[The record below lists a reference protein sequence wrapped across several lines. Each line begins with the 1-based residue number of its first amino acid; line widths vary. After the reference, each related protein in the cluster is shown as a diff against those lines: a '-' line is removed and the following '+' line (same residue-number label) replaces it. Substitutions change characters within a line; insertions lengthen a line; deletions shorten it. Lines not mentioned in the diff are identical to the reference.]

1 MVSVDDSTLGIVIP
15 NAAGSAVASREG
27 QPASTGQTDL
37 AADRRQY
44 FDRYWE
50 TRQLKT
56 VDHRT
61 RLRIGIVDRMLTH
74 RAGSLLDVGCG
85 RGCVAS
91 YFAERGFD
99 VSAIDL
105 SPMAVEW
112 TKRQH
117 HKIRAAVVDL
127 EFEPIHGRID
137 VVLCLEMLQQVR
149 DPIKALSKLAAALAD
164 GGEIIVSLPNEF
176 HLVRRLDILRGRVN
190 FGGVEDSHIKL
201 FTVAEQRR
209 LLEMCG
215 LTVTKMQTQSIVPP
229 RWGNCRWHNLM
240 NRLSNRFPSLF
251 ALSVVYRCVPSN
263 VKPRISR

>member
-1 MVSVDDSTLGIVIP
+1 MVPIDESTLGIVIP
-15 NAAGSAVASREG
+15 SASSVAVTTREG
-27 QPASTGQTDL
+27 HTTASLPADL

-61 RLRIGIVDRMLTH
+61 RLRVGIVDAMLKN
-74 RAGSLLDVGCG
+74 RSGALLDVGCG

-91 YFAERGFD
+91 YFADSGFD

-127 EFEPIHGRID
+127 ECEPIHGRFD

-149 DPIKALSKLAAALAD
+149 EPVKALAKLAGAMAE
-164 GGEIIVSLPNEF
+164 GGEIIISLPNEF
-176 HLVRRLDILRGRVN
+176 HLVRRLNILRGRVD

-201 FTVAEQRR
+201 FTVPEQRR
-209 LLEMCG
+209 LIDLCG
-215 LTVTKMQTQSIVPP
+215 LTVTNVQTQSIIPP

-240 NRLSNRFPSLF
+240 NKLSNRFPGMF
-251 ALSVVYRCVPSN
+251 ALSVVYRCV
-263 VKPRISR
+263 RL